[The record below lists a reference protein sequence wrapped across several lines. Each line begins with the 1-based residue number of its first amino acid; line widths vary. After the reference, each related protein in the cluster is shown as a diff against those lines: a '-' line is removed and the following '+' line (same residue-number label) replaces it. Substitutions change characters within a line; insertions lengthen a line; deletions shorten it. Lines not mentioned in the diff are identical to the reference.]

1 MDTQLM
7 YEGRQ
12 QKAPKPI
19 ELLVCRLCR
28 AGLKILEGEKR
39 SGEILSDALQTLSL
53 PENVT
58 VHRVNCLSNC
68 SNGCTIVLRGEDRW
82 SYVYGNLDPQ
92 KHVETIVDAISQ
104 YLNADDGVVP
114 WRERPEHFRKNCIAR
129 IPPIEVHND

>member
-1 MDTQLM
+1 MDTRPM
-7 YEGRQ
+7 YKGHQ

-19 ELLVCRLCR
+19 ELLVCSRCR
-28 AGLKILEGEKR
+28 RGLTVLEGEKR
-39 SGEILSDALQTLSL
+39 PGEILSDALQMQTL

-68 SNGCTIVLRGEDRW
+68 SKGCTIVLRGEARW

-92 KHVETIVDAISQ
+92 KHVETIIDGISK
-104 YLNADDGVVP
+104 YLNANDGVVP

-129 IPPIEVHND
+129 IPPTEV